1 MLTRRMLGLSSA
13 ALAVTACTRAQANA
27 GKPEATFEESAVT
40 DASTTTD
47 WANLSPADW
56 QARLTAEEFHVLRK
70 HGTER
75 PWSSPL
81 NDEKREGTYV
91 CKGCDL
97 PLFKSNMKYDSGTGW
112 PSYFDVIEGSIGT
125 TVDNKLF
132 LPRTEYHC
140 IRCKGHQGHVFKD
153 GPNPTGLRY
162 CNNGVAIKFIPKTA

>member
-13 ALAVTACTRAQANA
+13 ALAVTACSRAQAIA
-27 GKPEATFEESAVT
+27 GKPEATFEESSVT
-40 DASTTTD
+40 DASTTD
-47 WANLSPADW
+47 WANLSESDW
-56 QARLTAEEFHVLRK
+56 RSRLTDHEFHVLRK

-112 PSYFDVIEGSIGT
+112 PSYFDVIEDSIGT